1 MDSTLIFSEEELC
14 HIKAA
19 KEITSRINELFE
31 KEEEFY
37 GFGLGLTIKAT
48 GYGDKSTVS
57 NTSATNIYS
66 YIEKKMYVILKQDI
80 SRKEIITIKL
90 LDCFEKDSLDVM
102 LDINAAGWNV
112 GDSFTL
118 IYYKSDNN
126 MKKIEDLLIGQKLSK
141 KIEANFL
148 LEELIDKNQTNI
160 KKMKI

>member
-1 MDSTLIFSEEELC
+1 MDSMLIFSEEELF
-14 HIKAA
+14 HIKTA

-37 GFGLGLTIKAT
+37 GFGLDLTIKAT
-48 GYGDKSTVS
+48 GYGDKTTVS
-57 NTSATNIYS
+57 NTSNLNTTT
-66 YIEKKMYVILKQDI
+66 YIEKKMYAILKQDI
-80 SRKEIITIKL
+80 SKKEAITIQL

-102 LDINAAGWNV
+102 LDINAAGWKV

-126 MKKIEDLLIGQKLSK
+126 MKKIEDLLIGQELSK
-141 KIEANFL
+141 KIVANFL